1 MSRRTRFM
9 LYFAIA
15 FAVCLMLVAAMAFGV
30 GQNPFD
36 PNTRHIWAVS
46 LIAAI
51 YASFRTAMIVERIM
65 RWRAKGKDARPQP
78 RGFSILGKR
87 EHDID
92 RRMAARRERIEA
104 AKAKSDESIG

>member
-1 MSRRTRFM
+1 MSRRTRFL

-15 FAVCLMLVAAMAFGV
+15 FAVCLILVAAMAFGV

-51 YASFRTAMIVERIM
+51 YASFRT
-65 RWRAKGKDARPQP
+65 AKGKDARPQP

>member
-1 MSRRTRFM
+1 MSRRARFSI
-9 LYFAIA
+9 YFGIA
-15 FAVCLMLVAAMAFGV
+15 LAVCLILIAAMAFGV

-36 PNTRHIWAVS
+36 SNTRHIWAIS

-51 YASFRTAMIVERIM
+51 YASFRTAMIVERII
-65 RWRAKGKDARPQP
+65 RWRAKGRAGRPQP

-92 RRMAARRERIEA
+92 RRMAARRERVEA
-104 AKAKSDESIG
+104 AKDKPENE